1 MAFRLEIWEKPSLE
15 KEVHMNSRSHSTLK
29 SILLLAGSFT
39 FAFLFGEMVH
49 EFGHALGHL
58 AYGSPG
64 IKVYLDPFG
73 YSHIGGA
80 DGLPNTVSAVTAA
93 TGPLFDLFL
102 ALICSLSLWRFRKP
116 ILLPLLIWGPVAM
129 VQEGVTFSL
138 GLLTPGGDARWITAL
153 GIPPGV
159 ILAAGILLLLAGVVA
174 ISQLLPLAGIEPEDS
189 FGRKFMI
196 IVIGMG
202 SLMLIRFVVSSL
214 ALNEISMENLIPLVF
229 SLLLASIV
237 VSIQQPVARMIG
249 KKMLI
254 ESPPFNWPAWM
265 VALILGASVFTF
277 QILAFN

>member
-15 KEVHMNSRSHSTLK
+15 KEVHMNSRSHRTLK
-29 SILLLAGSFT
+29 SILPLAGSFT

-102 ALICSLSLWRFRKP
+102 ALICSLSLWHFRKP

-138 GLLTPGGDARWITAL
+138 GFLTPGGDARWIAAL
-153 GIPPGV
+153 GIPSVV
-159 ILAAGILLLLAGVVA
+159 ILVTGILLLLAGVGA
-174 ISQLLPLAGIEPEDS
+174 ISQLLPLAGIEPGYS
-189 FGRKFMI
+189 FWRKYLI

-202 SLMLIRFVVSSL
+202 SLMLIRSAYSSF
-214 ALNEISMENLIPLVF
+214 ISSGIFMENLIPLVF
-229 SLLLASIV
+229 SLLLAVIMAL
-237 VSIQQPVARMIG
+237 IHRPVARMIG
-249 KKMLI
+249 KEGSI
-254 ESPPFNWPAWM
+254 EAPLFAWPVWAM
-265 VALILGASVFTF
+265 ALLLGGGMFMF
-277 QILAFN
+277 QIFAFN